1 MIPRYHDHLAIVE
14 SGRVADEAIMQM
26 AKKHTGKIFI
36 CDEEGRVV
44 GLVSKTD
51 YWMPQASARN
61 SKHPDRFPG
70 MIVHRTSWNRR
81 NCYVLQSKMFP

>member
-1 MIPRYHDHLAIVE
+1 MMILCPTARFSRFEKGEAKDIMISKDHLAIVE
-14 SGRVADEAIMQM
+14 SGRVADEALMQM

-44 GLVSKTD
+44 GLISKTD

-61 SKHPDRFPG
+61 SSSIQTGFQG
-70 MIVHRTSWNRR
+70 
-81 NCYVLQSKMFP
+81 